1 MPAVPPSLVEGHAH
15 DVIINPLDLQPLTW
29 QPAPAYCSD
38 FQRHWF
44 GVSSGVLTG
53 EFSRTM
59 RTVSSVR
66 VLSDALGAAILL
78 PIKALASYDVPLHY
92 ATDYEI
98 RKTAQIAIQVNDAD

>member
-1 MPAVPPSLVEGHAH
+1 
-15 DVIINPLDLQPLTW
+15 
-29 QPAPAYCSD
+29 
-38 FQRHWF
+38 
-44 GVSSGVLTG
+44 
-53 EFSRTM
+53 M

-78 PIKALASYDVPLHY
+78 PIKALASLDVPLHY